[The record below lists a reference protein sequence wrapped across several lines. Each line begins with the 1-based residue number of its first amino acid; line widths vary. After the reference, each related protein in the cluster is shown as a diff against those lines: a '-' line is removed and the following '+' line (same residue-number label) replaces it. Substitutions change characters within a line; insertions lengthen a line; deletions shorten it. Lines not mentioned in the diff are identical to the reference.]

1 MKRLDLKETTPVSMP
16 IKNLLSIISACL
28 VGAWFAFTVVE
39 RLNVIETEQK
49 LMLSD
54 LEAANEFIVGVPKG
68 NMVSPQIQELFMLV
82 EFVSTNQDKLKENV
96 EKELPNVNALQLRVE
111 FLEDRLKKAET
122 LIDKLRNNGTH
133 KIGE

>member
-1 MKRLDLKETTPVSMP
+1 MKISESTPVSMP
-16 IKNLLSIISACL
+16 MKNLLSIISACL
-28 VGAWFAFTVVE
+28 VGAWFAFTVIE

-54 LEAANEFIVGVPKG
+54 LEKANEFIVGVPKG
-68 NMVSPQIQELFMLV
+68 NMVSPQINELFMLV
-82 EFVSTNQDKLKENV
+82 EFVSSNQDKLKENV

-133 KIGE
+133 KGE

>member
-1 MKRLDLKETTPVSMP
+1 MKISENTPVSMP
-16 IKNLLSIISACL
+16 MKNLISIVAACL

-82 EFVSTNQDKLKENV
+82 EFVSKNQEKLKKNV
-96 EKELPNVNALQLRVE
+96 EEELPSINALQLKVE

-133 KIGE
+133 IGD

>member
-1 MKRLDLKETTPVSMP
+1 MKISENTPVSMP
-16 IKNLLSIISACL
+16 MKNLISIVSACL
-28 VGAWFAFTVVE
+28 IGAWLAFTVVE

-82 EFVSTNQDKLKENV
+82 EFVSKNQDKLKENV

-133 KIGE
+133 IGE

>member
-1 MKRLDLKETTPVSMP
+1 MKISESTPVSMP
-16 IKNLLSIISACL
+16 MKNLLSIISACL
-28 VGAWFAFTVVE
+28 VGAWFAFTVIE

-54 LEAANEFIVGVPKG
+54 LESANEFIVGVPKG

-82 EFVSTNQDKLKENV
+82 EFVSTNQEKLKKDV
-96 EKELPNVNALQLRVE
+96 EAELPQITALNLKVE
-111 FLEDRLKKAET
+111 FLEERLKKAET

-133 KIGE
+133 

>member
-1 MKRLDLKETTPVSMP
+1 MKISETTQVSMP
-16 IKNLLSIISACL
+16 MNNFLSIISACL
-28 VGAWFAFTVVE
+28 VGAWFAFTVIE

-96 EKELPNVNALQLRVE
+96 EKELPTVNALQLRVE
-111 FLEDRLKKAET
+111 FLEDRLKKAEA

-133 KIGE
+133 IGE

>member
-1 MKRLDLKETTPVSMP
+1 MKGLDLKETTPVSMP

-54 LEAANEFIVGVPKG
+54 LEKANEFIVGVPKG
-68 NMVSPQIQELFMLV
+68 NMVSPQINELFMLV
-82 EFVSTNQDKLKENV
+82 EFISTNQEKLKENV
-96 EKELPNVNALQLRVE
+96 ENELPEIKALKLQVS
-111 FLEDRLKKAET
+111 FLEERLKKSEEI
-122 LIDKLRNNGTH
+122 IDKLRNGIH
-133 KIGE
+133 E

>member
-1 MKRLDLKETTPVSMP
+1 MKISESTPVSMP
-16 IKNLLSIISACL
+16 MKNLLSIISACL
-28 VGAWFAFTVVE
+28 VGAWFAFTVIE

-54 LEAANEFIVGVPKG
+54 LEKANEFIIGVPKG
-68 NMVSPQIQELFMLV
+68 NMVSPQINELFMLV
-82 EFVSTNQDKLKENV
+82 EFVSSNQDKLKENV

-133 KIGE
+133 IGE